1 MARSTK
7 GGAVAIPHSLGE
19 LRGLTDEQVI
29 EAHDQEAEYLGG
41 LSVRY
46 WLAELQRR
54 DQDMQTR
61 RIVNLTWAIAG
72 MTGVMTVAT
81 IVNVILFYR

>member
-1 MARSTK
+1 M
-7 GGAVAIPHSLGE
+7 
-19 LRGLTDEQVI
+19 
-29 EAHDQEAEYLGG
+29 EAHDKEVAAGG
-41 LSVRY
+41 STMAASF

-54 DQDMQTR
+54 DQDCQTQ

-81 IVNVILFYR
+81 IVNVILFLR